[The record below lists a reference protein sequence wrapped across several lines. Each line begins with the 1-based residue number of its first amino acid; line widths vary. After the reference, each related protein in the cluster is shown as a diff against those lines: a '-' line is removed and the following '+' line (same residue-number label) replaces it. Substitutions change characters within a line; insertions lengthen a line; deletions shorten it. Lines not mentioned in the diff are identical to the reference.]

1 MGKFQK
7 GFSGESVQISLY
19 CTLFL
24 EVEVP
29 SLSLS
34 FGAVSFRC
42 YVVSARNMMEWRLPE
57 KRRRLEEMD
66 VRRRRRLTSSSSF
79 RVFFRASSPSFSYAQ

>member
-42 YVVSARNMMEWRLPE
+42 YVVSARNMMEWRAAE

-66 VRRRRRLTSSSSF
+66 VLLLVVVSRVLSRL
-79 RVFFRASSPSFSYAQ
+79 PSEFLLCDYAQ